1 MDAHARTTPHTH
13 LYHPPRNEPQE
24 LKKPQQPQQPK
35 QPKEPQQPEELKEAS
50 NTAQRTD
57 ECGGDVGPDS

>member
-13 LYHPPRNEPQE
+13 LYPPPLNEPQE

-35 QPKEPQQPEELKEAS
+35 QPKQPEEPEEAG